1 MVIVIVVIIVIIAPI
16 VCNIICC
23 VAEELPLISSTFA
36 LKVKPKSSRC
46 MSELLSCDDEERHY
60 CHGTSTF
67 NNYVILLDFAIY
79 VDAEFENLVSSSQM
93 LIISGM
99 CVFHCEM
106 AFYSTCFP
114 EAAHLKIK

>member
-46 MSELLSCDDEERHY
+46 MSELLSCDDEVRHY

-67 NNYVILLDFAIY
+67 NNYVILLDFAITLMR
-79 VDAEFENLVSSSQM
+79 N
-93 LIISGM
+93 
-99 CVFHCEM
+99 
-106 AFYSTCFP
+106 
-114 EAAHLKIK
+114 LKILYLHHKCLLYQECVYFIMKWHFIVLVFLRRHT